1 MKFDIHE
8 LKQSAGS
15 ALERA
20 GRPAKRLVLIFAAVN
35 MALSILTVSLSGY
48 LAQRINDAVGLA
60 GASTRAGLAVLQMLL
75 SAVMN
80 LVTIMWSTGYTSSML
95 EVYRGQ
101 SPNPKGLTWGFRHW
115 KNVLTATLMMELKLL
130 GFGIALAVG
139 GTIVLSILRYTILLS
154 WITLLGLCV
163 LTVWFVLRYRLTTY
177 LVCDNPN
184 LPGSWMPGESA
195 RIMKGKM
202 WQFLRV
208 DLSLWWYYLLMFLA
222 SAFLYATTLL
232 ELARVQV
239 SLSPMAMDALTVVG
253 YGLVSFILEVL
264 FLNRVQLTYT
274 AAYEALLLERE

>member
-35 MALSILTVSLSGY
+35 MALSILTASLSGY
-48 LAQRINDAVGLA
+48 LAHCINDAVGLA
-60 GASTRAGLAVLQMLL
+60 GASTRAGLAVLQ
-75 SAVMN
+75 
-80 LVTIMWSTGYTSSML
+80 
-95 EVYRGQ
+95 
-101 SPNPKGLTWGFRHW
+101 
-115 KNVLTATLMMELKLL
+115 
-130 GFGIALAVG
+130 
-139 GTIVLSILRYTILLS
+139 ILLS

-208 DLSLWWYYLLMFLA
+208 DLSLWWYYLLILSAAALLA
-222 SAFLYATTLL
+222 
-232 ELARVQV
+232 LAMVQV
-239 SLSPMAMDALTVVG
+239 PLSPMAMDALTVVG

>member
-35 MALSILTVSLSGY
+35 MALSILTASLSGY
-48 LAQRINDAVGLA
+48 LAHCINDAVGLA
-60 GASTRAGLAVLQMLL
+60 GASTRAGLAVLQ
-75 SAVMN
+75 
-80 LVTIMWSTGYTSSML
+80 
-95 EVYRGQ
+95 
-101 SPNPKGLTWGFRHW
+101 
-115 KNVLTATLMMELKLL
+115 
-130 GFGIALAVG
+130 
-139 GTIVLSILRYTILLS
+139 ILLS

-208 DLSLWWYYLLMFLA
+208 DLSLWWYYLLIFLA

-264 FLNRVQLTYT
+264 FLNRVQLTYI
-274 AAYEALLLERE
+274 AAYKALPQEGNQEPQLPGC